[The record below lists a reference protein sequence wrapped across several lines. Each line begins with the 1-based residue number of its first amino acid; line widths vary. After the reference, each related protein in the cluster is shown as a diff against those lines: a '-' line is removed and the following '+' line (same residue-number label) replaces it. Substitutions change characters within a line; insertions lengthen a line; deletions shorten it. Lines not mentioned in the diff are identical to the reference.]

1 MSDLTTHY
9 QRPVG
14 PWAQRIAG
22 VVLAVAIVAVAWAL
36 WPIVVM
42 AWRDGIS
49 PGEALATLIGVAAML
64 WFGLLAIR
72 LMRAS
77 PASGDVLPPVA
88 LIGFGIV
95 IAVAICAAVGV
106 SFVEHVTVLNP
117 LESLEGFVVA
127 MVAISIGIRRR
138 RGQSLVAEAKGK

>member
-22 VVLAVAIVAVAWAL
+22 AVLAAAIVAVAWAL
-36 WPIVVM
+36 WPNVVV

-64 WFGLLAIR
+64 WFVLLAIR
-72 LMRAS
+72 VMRAR
-77 PASGDVLPPVA
+77 PAGGDVLPPVA
-88 LIGFGIV
+88 LMGFGIV
-95 IAVAICAAVGV
+95 IGVAMCAAVAIP
-106 SFVEHVTVLNP
+106 FVEHVTVLNP
-117 LESLEGFVVA
+117 LEILEGFVLA
-127 MVAISIGIRRR
+127 AAAISIGVRRR
-138 RGQSLVAEAKGK
+138 RRRSLAAEVRGK